1 MSNMPEKEKLEVQ
14 INLFELQLKELR
26 DMPRD
31 KRPNNYNDQLYNIAN
46 YIKKLKTQLK
56 AMN

>member
-1 MSNMPEKEKLEVQ
+1 MPNMSEKEKLEVQ

-31 KRPNNYNDQLYNIAN
+31 KRPNNYNDQLYKIAK
-46 YIKKLKTQLK
+46 YVKKLKAELGRL
-56 AMN
+56 

>member
-1 MSNMPEKEKLEVQ
+1 MPNMSEKEKLEVQ

-31 KRPNNYNDQLYNIAN
+31 KRPNNYNDQLYNIAKHV
-46 YIKKLKTQLK
+46 KKLKAELGRL
-56 AMN
+56 

>member
-1 MSNMPEKEKLEVQ
+1 MPNMSEKEKLEVQ

-31 KRPNNYNDQLYNIAN
+31 KRPNNYNGQLYNIAK
-46 YIKKLKTQLK
+46 YVKKLKAELGRL
-56 AMN
+56 

>member
-1 MSNMPEKEKLEVQ
+1 MPNMSEKEKLEVQ

-31 KRPNNYNDQLYNIAN
+31 KRPNNYNDQLYNIAK
-46 YIKKLKTQLK
+46 YVKKLKAELGRL
-56 AMN
+56 

>member
-31 KRPNNYNDQLYNIAN
+31 KRPNNYNDQLYKIAK
-46 YIKKLKTQLK
+46 YVKKLKAELGRL
-56 AMN
+56 